1 MNENERTSVA
11 TNGWL
16 WLGAAI
22 AITEIMTGT
31 YFAPLGWGKG
41 LAAIVLGHL
50 IGCAMLFLA
59 GRIGAE
65 TSRNAMNTLKI
76 AFGEK
81 GGRFF
86 SVLNVLQLVGWT
98 AVMIATGASAMNV
111 LMGNDQGSTVLGSF
125 IIAALIL
132 IWMLF
137 GPKTF
142 GRVNNLV
149 VIALAILC
157 LFLTVKVFGGAATAS
172 DAAFEPISF
181 GAALELAVAMPLSWL
196 PVISD
201 YTSRAERPVRANTV
215 SNIAYI
221 LGSTWM
227 FVIGLGC
234 ALLTGY
240 ADISLLMRA
249 MGMGAIGLVI
259 IIFSTITS
267 SFLDARSAAIS
278 YTTLA
283 KTPSERTVAI
293 IVCIIGFAIAI
304 YDPTSSYQD
313 FLYLI
318 GSFFTPMVGVLF
330 TEYYILGNKSVR
342 HSVSLVNFVVYA
354 IGFVLYRTVLSVDI
368 PTGTTLP
375 VVLVV
380 GLLTYLAHKLT
391 DGRAH

>member
-1 MNENERTSVA
+1 MSNNERTTVA

-41 LAAIVLGHL
+41 LLAIL
-50 IGCAMLFLA
+50 IGHIIGCGMLFLA
-59 GRIGAE
+59 GRIGAQ
-65 TSRNAMNTLKI
+65 TSRNAMNTMKI

-81 GGRFF
+81 GGLFF
-86 SVLNVLQLVGWT
+86 SILNVIQLVGWT

-111 LMGNDQGSTVLGSF
+111 LVGKESGSTVIGAF

-142 GRVNNLV
+142 GRVNNIV
-149 VIALAILC
+149 VIALTLLC
-157 LFLTVKVFGGAATAS
+157 LFLTWRVATTGLSAA
-172 DAAFEPISF
+172 DAAFDDISF
-181 GAALELAVAMPLSWL
+181 GAAVELAVAMPLSWL

-201 YTSRAERPVRANTV
+201 YTSRAEKPVLSNTV
-215 SNIAYI
+215 SNIAYF
-221 LGSTWM
+221 LGSCWM

-234 ALLTGY
+234 AIATGY
-240 ADISLLMRA
+240 ADISLLMRT

-278 YTTLA
+278 FTTLSS
-283 KTPSERTVAI
+283 KPSERTVAV

-304 YDPTSSYQD
+304 FDPTSSYQD

-318 GSFFTPMVGVLF
+318 GSFFTPMVGVLL
-330 TEYYILGNKSVR
+330 TEYYILKQKDVR
-342 HSVSLVNFVVYA
+342 NMVSILNFVVYI
-354 IGFVLYRTVLSVDI
+354 IGFLLYRELLNVDI
-368 PTGTTLP
+368 ITGTTLP
-375 VVLVV
+375 VVIIV
-380 GLLTYLAHKLT
+380 GILTYIANKAFAKH
-391 DGRAH
+391 

>member
-1 MNENERTSVA
+1 MSNNERTTVA

-41 LAAIVLGHL
+41 LLAIL
-50 IGCAMLFLA
+50 IGHIIGCGMLFLA
-59 GRIGAE
+59 GRIGAQ
-65 TSRNAMNTLKI
+65 TSRNAMNTMKI

-81 GGRFF
+81 GGLFF
-86 SVLNVLQLVGWT
+86 SILNVIQLVGWT

-111 LMGNDQGSTVLGSF
+111 LVGKESGSTVIGAF

-142 GRVNNLV
+142 GRVNNIV
-149 VIALAILC
+149 VIALTLLC
-157 LFLTVKVFGGAATAS
+157 LFLTWRVATTGLSAA
-172 DAAFEPISF
+172 DAAFDDISF
-181 GAALELAVAMPLSWL
+181 GAAVELAVAMPLSWL

-201 YTSRAERPVRANTV
+201 YTSRAEKPVLSNTV
-215 SNIAYI
+215 SNITYF
-221 LGSTWM
+221 LGSCWM

-234 ALLTGY
+234 AIATGY
-240 ADISLLMRA
+240 ADISLLMRT

-278 YTTLA
+278 FTTLSS
-283 KTPSERTVAI
+283 KPSERTVAV

-304 YDPTSSYQD
+304 FDPTSSYQD

-318 GSFFTPMVGVLF
+318 GSFFTPMVGVLL
-330 TEYYILGNKSVR
+330 TEYYILKQKDVR
-342 HSVSLVNFVVYA
+342 NMVSILNFIVYI
-354 IGFVLYRTVLSVDI
+354 IGFLLYRELLNVDI
-368 PTGTTLP
+368 ITGTTLP
-375 VVLVV
+375 VVIIV
-380 GLLTYLAHKLT
+380 GILTYIANKAFAKH
-391 DGRAH
+391 

>member
-1 MNENERTSVA
+1 MSTNERTTVA

-41 LAAIVLGHL
+41 LLAIL
-50 IGCAMLFLA
+50 IGHIIGCGMLFLA
-59 GRIGAE
+59 GRIGAQ
-65 TSRNAMNTLKI
+65 TSRSAMNTMKI

-81 GGRFF
+81 GGLFF
-86 SVLNVLQLVGWT
+86 SILNVIQLVGWT

-111 LMGNDQGSTVLGSF
+111 LIGKESGSTVIGAF

-142 GRVNNLV
+142 GRVNNIV
-149 VIALAILC
+149 VIALTLLC
-157 LFLTVKVFGGAATAS
+157 LFLTWRVATTGLSAADAVF
-172 DAAFEPISF
+172 DDISF
-181 GAALELAVAMPLSWL
+181 GAAVELAVAMPLSWL

-201 YTSRAERPVRANTV
+201 YTSRAEKPVLSNTV
-215 SNIAYI
+215 SNITYF
-221 LGSTWM
+221 LGSCWM

-234 ALLTGY
+234 AIATGY

-278 YTTLA
+278 FTTLSS
-283 KTPSERTVAI
+283 KPSERTVAV

-304 YDPTSSYQD
+304 FDPTSSYQD

-318 GSFFTPMVGVLF
+318 GSFFTPMVGVLL
-330 TEYYILGNKSVR
+330 TEYYILKQKDVR
-342 HSVSLVNFVVYA
+342 NMVSILNFVVYI
-354 IGFVLYRTVLSVDI
+354 IGFLLYRELLNVDI
-368 PTGTTLP
+368 ITGTTLP
-375 VVLVV
+375 VVIIV
-380 GLLTYLAHKLT
+380 GILTYIANKAFAKH
-391 DGRAH
+391 

>member
-1 MNENERTSVA
+1 MSENERTTVA

-59 GRIGAE
+59 GRIGAQ
-65 TSRNAMNTLKI
+65 TSKNAMNTLKI

-81 GGRFF
+81 GGLFF

-111 LMGNDQGSTVLGSF
+111 LMGNDQGSTVLGAF

-149 VIALAILC
+149 VIALAVLC
-157 LFLTVKVFGGAATAS
+157 LFLTVKVFSGASAT
-172 DAAFEPISF
+172 DGTFEPISF

-201 YTSRAERPVRANTV
+201 YTSRAQRPVLANTV
-215 SNIAYI
+215 SNAAYI
-221 LGSTWM
+221 LGSCWM
-227 FVIGLGC
+227 FIIGLGC

-249 MGMGAIGLVI
+249 MGMGAVGLVI

-278 YTTLA
+278 YTTLS

-330 TEYYILGNKSVR
+330 TEYYILGHKDVR
-342 HSVSLVNFVVYA
+342 HSVSVLNFIVYA
-354 IGFVLYRTVLSVDI
+354 IGFVLYRMMLSIDI

-375 VVLVV
+375 VVLIV
-380 GLLTYLAHKLT
+380 GVLTYAAHKLT
-391 DGRAH
+391 DGRTH

>member
-1 MNENERTSVA
+1 MSNNERTTVA

-41 LAAIVLGHL
+41 LLAIL
-50 IGCAMLFLA
+50 IGHIIGCGMLFLA
-59 GRIGAE
+59 GRIGAQ
-65 TSRNAMNTLKI
+65 TSRNAMNTMKI

-81 GGRFF
+81 GGLFF
-86 SVLNVLQLVGWT
+86 SILNVIQLVGWT

-111 LMGNDQGSTVLGSF
+111 LVGKESGSTVIGAF

-142 GRVNNLV
+142 GRVNNIV
-149 VIALAILC
+149 VIALTLLC
-157 LFLTVKVFGGAATAS
+157 LFLTWRVATTGLSAA
-172 DAAFEPISF
+172 DAAFDDISF
-181 GAALELAVAMPLSWL
+181 GAAVELAVAMPLSWL

-201 YTSRAERPVRANTV
+201 YTSRAEKPVLSNTV
-215 SNIAYI
+215 SNIAYF
-221 LGSTWM
+221 LGSCWM

-234 ALLTGY
+234 AIATGY
-240 ADISLLMRA
+240 ADISLLMRT

-278 YTTLA
+278 FTTLSS
-283 KTPSERTVAI
+283 KPSERTVAV

-304 YDPTSSYQD
+304 FDPTSSYQD

-318 GSFFTPMVGVLF
+318 GSFFTPMVGVLL
-330 TEYYILGNKSVR
+330 TEYYILKQKDVR
-342 HSVSLVNFVVYA
+342 NMVSILNFIVYI
-354 IGFVLYRTVLSVDI
+354 IGFLLYRELLNVDI
-368 PTGTTLP
+368 ITGTTLP
-375 VVLVV
+375 VVIIV
-380 GLLTYLAHKLT
+380 GVLTYIANKAFAKH
-391 DGRAH
+391 

>member
-1 MNENERTSVA
+1 MSNNERTTVA

-41 LAAIVLGHL
+41 LLAIL
-50 IGCAMLFLA
+50 IGHIIGCGMLFLA
-59 GRIGAE
+59 GRIGAQ
-65 TSRNAMNTLKI
+65 TSRNAMNTMKI

-81 GGRFF
+81 GGLFF
-86 SVLNVLQLVGWT
+86 SILNVIQLVGWT

-111 LMGNDQGSTVLGSF
+111 LVGKESGSTVIGAF

-142 GRVNNLV
+142 GRVNNIV
-149 VIALAILC
+149 VIALTLLC
-157 LFLTVKVFGGAATAS
+157 IFLTWRVATTGLTAA
-172 DAAFEPISF
+172 DAAFDDISF
-181 GAALELAVAMPLSWL
+181 GAAVELAVAMPLSWL

-201 YTSRAERPVRANTV
+201 YTSRAEKPVLSNTV
-215 SNIAYI
+215 SNITYF
-221 LGSTWM
+221 LGSCWM

-234 ALLTGY
+234 AIATGY
-240 ADISLLMRA
+240 ADISLLMRT

-278 YTTLA
+278 FTTLSS
-283 KTPSERTVAI
+283 KPSERTVAV

-304 YDPTSSYQD
+304 FDPTSSYQD

-318 GSFFTPMVGVLF
+318 GSFFTPMVGVLL
-330 TEYYILGNKSVR
+330 TEYYILKQKDVR
-342 HSVSLVNFVVYA
+342 NMVSILNFVVYI
-354 IGFVLYRTVLSVDI
+354 IGFLLYRELLNVDI
-368 PTGTTLP
+368 ITGTTLP
-375 VVLVV
+375 VVIIV
-380 GLLTYLAHKLT
+380 GILTYIANKAFAKH
-391 DGRAH
+391 

>member
-1 MNENERTSVA
+1 MKSEERTTVA

-31 YFAPLGWGKG
+31 YFAPLGWTKG
-41 LAAIVLGHL
+41 LAAILLGHL
-50 IGCAMLFLA
+50 IGCGMLFLA
-59 GRIGAE
+59 GRIGAQ

-76 AFGEK
+76 AFGET
-81 GGRFF
+81 GGLFF
-86 SVLNVLQLVGWT
+86 SVLNVIQLVGWT

-111 LMGNDQGSTVLGSF
+111 LIGRESGSTVLGAF

-149 VIALAILC
+149 VIALTLLC
-157 LFLTVKVFGGAATAS
+157 VFLTYRVATTHLVAA

-201 YTSRAERPVRANTV
+201 YTSRAERPVLANTV

-234 ALLTGY
+234 ALVSGY

-278 YTTLA
+278 FTTLSPR
-283 KTPSERTVAI
+283 PSERTVAI
-293 IVCIIGFAIAI
+293 LVCIIGFAIAI
-304 YDPTSSYQD
+304 FDPTSSYQD

-330 TEYYILGNKSVR
+330 TEYYILGHKDVR
-342 HSVSLVNFVVYA
+342 GAVSIINFIVYA
-354 IGFVLYRTVLSVDI
+354 AGFALYRALLAVDI
-368 PTGTTLP
+368 PCGTTLP
-375 VVLVV
+375 VVVIV
-380 GLLTYLAHKLT
+380 GVLTFAAHKLLK
-391 DGRAH
+391 R

>member
-1 MNENERTSVA
+1 MSNNERTTVA

-41 LAAIVLGHL
+41 LLAIL
-50 IGCAMLFLA
+50 IGHIIGCGMLFLA
-59 GRIGAE
+59 GRIGAQ
-65 TSRNAMNTLKI
+65 TSRNAMNTMKI

-81 GGRFF
+81 GGLFF
-86 SVLNVLQLVGWT
+86 SILNVIQLVGWT

-111 LMGNDQGSTVLGSF
+111 LVGKESGSTVIGAF

-142 GRVNNLV
+142 GRVNNIV
-149 VIALAILC
+149 VIALTLLC
-157 LFLTVKVFGGAATAS
+157 LFLTWRVATTGLSAA
-172 DAAFEPISF
+172 DAAFDDISF
-181 GAALELAVAMPLSWL
+181 GAAVELAVAMPLSWL

-201 YTSRAERPVRANTV
+201 YTSRAEKPVLSNTV
-215 SNIAYI
+215 SNIAYF
-221 LGSTWM
+221 LGSCWM

-234 ALLTGY
+234 AIATGY
-240 ADISLLMRA
+240 ADISLLMRT

-278 YTTLA
+278 FTTLSS
-283 KTPSERTVAI
+283 KPSERTVAV

-304 YDPTSSYQD
+304 FDPTSSYQD

-318 GSFFTPMVGVLF
+318 GSFFTPMVGVLL
-330 TEYYILGNKSVR
+330 TEYYILKQKDVR
-342 HSVSLVNFVVYA
+342 NMVSILNFVVYI
-354 IGFVLYRTVLSVDI
+354 IGFLLYRELLNVDI
-368 PTGTTLP
+368 ITGTTLP
-375 VVLVV
+375 VVIIV
-380 GLLTYLAHKLT
+380 GVLTYIANKAFAKH
-391 DGRAH
+391 